1 MRVSRVFLSGI
12 VGCIVAV
19 AIMVIAAR
27 LSGSAADICTLT
39 GAAAIGRTDAL
50 GWFVGFIVQV
60 VVAVI
65 AAFVYA
71 RIFEWVTRRAGA
83 LIGLAIAVP
92 HVVIAGLS
100 VGFLPA
106 APLVAHGIAP
116 AGAFLE
122 YEGGWAVV
130 AFVCAHLAFG
140 FLVGLLYG
148 KTRHAVPV
156 SRREWRNV
164 ASDVR

>member
-1 MRVSRVFLSGI
+1 MRISRVLLSGV

-19 AIMVIAAR
+19 AIMVLAAR
-27 LSGSAADICTLT
+27 LSGSAVDICTLT
-39 GAAAIGRTDAL
+39 GALVIGRTDAL
-50 GWFVGFIVQV
+50 GWAVGFIVQLTI
-60 VVAVI
+60 AVI

-71 RIFEWVTRRAGA
+71 GIFEWVTRRAGA

-100 VGFLPA
+100 IGFVPA
-106 APLVAHGIAP
+106 APLIAHNVAP

-122 YEGGWAVV
+122 YEGGPAIV

-140 FLVGLLYG
+140 AVVGSLYG
-148 KTRHAVPV
+148 KTRHTIPAN
-156 SRREWRNV
+156 RREWRNV